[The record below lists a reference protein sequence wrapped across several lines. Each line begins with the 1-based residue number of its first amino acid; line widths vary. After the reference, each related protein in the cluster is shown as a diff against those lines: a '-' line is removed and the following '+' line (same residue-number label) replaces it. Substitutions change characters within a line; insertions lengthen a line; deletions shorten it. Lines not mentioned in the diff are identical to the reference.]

1 MKKFFRFFAC
11 VLCAGALLLQGCGG
25 VVPSSG
31 LKEPSMRTMKSA
43 TERMTRFLVMGCDR
57 AARLADCIM
66 IVTVNEG
73 SGAVSVVQIP
83 RDTYAEYTS
92 RDYKKL
98 NGILREKGEKGA
110 KDFLAQAL
118 GVPLDYFL
126 ILDLNCLDQI
136 VDAIGGVDLEIPMD
150 MRYSDPEGDLEIDLS
165 RGTHH
170 LNGAEAEQFVRYR
183 AGYAN
188 ADLGRL
194 DAQKI
199 FLRAFVKKCNSL
211 SGTEKARL
219 LLSFLTKVQTDIDIA
234 AAFRLSG
241 LFGNFDADA
250 IPMVTLPG
258 QAVQGSSGAWYYSI
272 NRQGAIRILNQY
284 LLPQN
289 QLDDNTFD
297 PNGIFDREDLEEFH
311 TIYIAPEASLPLG

>member
-1 MKKFFRFFAC
+1 MKKFVS
-11 VLCAGALLLQGCGG
+11 VLICILCLGLLQGCGG
-25 VVPSSG
+25 ITPSVSASDKS
-31 LKEPSMRTMKSA
+31 LHTMKSA
-43 TERMTRFLVMGCDR
+43 SERVTRFLVMGCDR
-57 AARLADCIM
+57 AAHLADCIM
-66 IVTVNEG
+66 IVTLNEG

-83 RDTYAEYTS
+83 RDTYAEYTH

-98 NGILREKGEKGA
+98 NGILQEKGERGA
-110 KDFLAQAL
+110 KEFLSQAF

-126 ILDLNCLDQI
+126 ILDLDCLDQA
-136 VDAIGGVDLEIPMD
+136 VDAVGGVDLEIPTD
-150 MRYSDPEGDLEIDLS
+150 MQYSDPDGNLEIQFTK
-165 RGTHH
+165 GEHH
-170 LNGAEAEQFVRYR
+170 LNGAQAEQFVRYR
-183 AGYAN
+183 SGYAN

-194 DAQKI
+194 DAQKL

-234 AAFRLSG
+234 AAFRLAG

-272 NRQGAIRILNQY
+272 NRQGAIRVLNQY
-284 LLPQN
+284 LLPQTEI
-289 QLDDNTFD
+289 DDRTFD
-297 PNGIFDREDLEEFH
+297 PNGVFDREDLEDFH
-311 TIYIAPEASLPLG
+311 TIYIAPEETLPLG

>member
-1 MKKFFRFFAC
+1 MKKLFRLFVC
-11 VLCAGALLLQGCGG
+11 ILCLGCLLLQGCGG
-25 VVPSSG
+25 VG
-31 LKEPSMRTMKSA
+31 LSASLTDNSLHAMKTTS
-43 TERMTRFLVMGCDR
+43 ERVTRFLVMGCDR
-57 AARLADCIM
+57 SAHLADCIM

-73 SGAVSVVQIP
+73 SGEVSVVQIP

-98 NGILREKGEKGA
+98 NGILGEKGEKGA
-110 KDFLAQAL
+110 KEFLSRAV
-118 GVPLDYFL
+118 GIPLDYFL
-126 ILDLNCLDQI
+126 ILDLNCLDQV
-136 VDAIGGVDLEIPMD
+136 VDAVGGVDLDIPMD
-150 MRYSDPEGDLEIDLS
+150 MYYSDPDGGLEIALS
-165 RGTHH
+165 KGYHH
-170 LNGAEAEQFVRYR
+170 LSGVQAEQFVRYR

-211 SGTEKARL
+211 SGTEKAKL

-234 AAFRLSG
+234 AAFRMAG

-258 QAVQGSSGAWYYSI
+258 QAVQGSSGAWYYSV
-272 NRQGAIRILNQY
+272 NRQGAIRVLNQY
-284 LLPQN
+284 LLPQA
-289 QLDDNTFD
+289 QFDDSTFD
-297 PNGIFDREDLEEFH
+297 PGGIFDREDFKDFH
-311 TIYIAPEASLPLG
+311 NIYMAPEAKLPLG